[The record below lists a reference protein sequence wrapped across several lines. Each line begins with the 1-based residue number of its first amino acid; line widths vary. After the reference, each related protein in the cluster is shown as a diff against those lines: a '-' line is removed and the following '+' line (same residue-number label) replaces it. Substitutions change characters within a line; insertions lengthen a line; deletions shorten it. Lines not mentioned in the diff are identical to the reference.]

1 MFAENDDDISVWPG
15 YVDFMSTFIFILL
28 IFVGALLY
36 ILSGDIGDRAFRSS
50 IVRTQS
56 ELKKA
61 GVNNWVVGRKLFI
74 SLKGL
79 VQFDS
84 GCPDPG
90 KTACRNNDSLSP
102 ENQEHL
108 RTVAKII
115 ADNPGWNRIVIEGR
129 ADSTPYTALGKIDG
143 TSEFKNFELSSRR
156 AMQVLKF
163 FHDCPECDK
172 SYDVVAV
179 RPKLALSGLG
189 SKSGSEQAGQ
199 GNKDERRVDVV
210 LDYSEG
216 LQ

>member
-36 ILSGDIGDRAFRSS
+36 ILSGDIGDKSFRSS
-50 IVRTQS
+50 VLTTESDLTR
-56 ELKKA
+56 A
-61 GVNNWVVGRKLFI
+61 GIQYTVQGRKIVI

-79 VQFDS
+79 VKFES
-84 GCPDPG
+84 GCPDLG
-90 KTACRNNDSLSP
+90 RASCKTYNDTLSP
-102 ENQEHL
+102 ENEEHL
-108 RTVAKII
+108 RVVATII
-115 ADNPGWNRIVIEGR
+115 ANHPGCRRIVIEGL
-129 ADSTPYTALGKIDG
+129 ADSMPYPDPK
-143 TSEFKNFELSSRR
+143 TSEFKNFELSARR

-172 SYDVVAV
+172 KYDVLKV

-189 SKSGSEQAGQ
+189 SKLGSEQSGK
-199 GNKDERRVDVV
+199 GNKDERRVDVI